1 METESMN
8 PEKARDLLEVHNMMV
23 PAGAELTT
31 HGMVT
36 CLHQIAQVQGIPR
49 TQRSLITAVA
59 ILLGEVSDNGLK
71 SEVREIILD
80 QLNVMAEDITSVTEG
95 LKKSI
100 KIEIDKHVEALTQA
114 SNAIVNGTPSATPYR
129 DALASSAPAH
139 INPRII
145 AKEGIRARQI
155 LIDCPADSIIQKLS
169 QTDILKQFNK
179 ALTTTG
185 AGEKEGRFRTVERLS
200 NRGLLGEFTQDEG
213 AKWFRSGTH
222 ADDFFTA
229 LGTIGEGA
237 NIRPRAL
244 NVIAYFVPLSF
255 DPTDTEEIL
264 ETNPGINRG
273 DITKVR
279 WAKPPG
285 RRSKEQRKGHLIITL
300 NNADT
305 ANELLLRGF
314 HACNEKLRV
323 GRCKKEPIRCLK
335 CHGWN
340 HIAAECIS
348 PSDIC
353 GTCGNREHRTNQCTD
368 KDKFYCVSCDT
379 DSHASWARQCPSFLR
394 RCRIYDEKNPDNTLP
409 FFPGP
414 QPWTWSQEAPPQP
427 PLPIPTQRHP
437 TPDKRPPIPQRQYQ
451 SQLAFRPI
459 NPKHK
464 QNPSTQPQS
473 KNSSQT
479 LPNPSSQET
488 RHQSPAAED
497 PWFGWPQSQPT
508 SSTVAQSVSHTI

>member
-8 PEKARDLLEVHNMMV
+8 PEKAQDLLELHKMMV

-36 CLHQIAQVQGIPR
+36 CLHQIAQVQGIPQ

-114 SNAIVNGTPSATPYR
+114 SNAIGNGTPSATPYR

-139 INPRII
+139 TNPRII

-185 AGEKEGRFRTVERLS
+185 AGEKEGKFRTVERLI
-200 NRGLLGEFTQDEG
+200 NRGLLGEFTQDKG
-213 AKWFRSGTH
+213 AKWFRS
-222 ADDFFTA
+222 A

-255 DPTDTEEIL
+255 GPTNTEEIL
-264 ETNPGINRG
+264 KTNPGINRG

-314 HACNEKLRV
+314 HAS
-323 GRCKKEPIRCLK
+323 
-335 CHGWN
+335 
-340 HIAAECIS
+340 AECIS

-379 DSHASWARQCPSFLR
+379 DSHASWARQCQSFLR
-394 RCRIYDEKNPDNTLP
+394 RCRIYNERNPNNTLP

-427 PLPIPTQRHP
+427 PLPILTQRHP
-437 TPDKRPPIPQRQYQ
+437 TPDKWPPIPQRQYQ
-451 SQLAFRPI
+451 S
-459 NPKHK
+459 H
-464 QNPSTQPQS
+464 TQPQS
-473 KNSSQT
+473 KNSSQA